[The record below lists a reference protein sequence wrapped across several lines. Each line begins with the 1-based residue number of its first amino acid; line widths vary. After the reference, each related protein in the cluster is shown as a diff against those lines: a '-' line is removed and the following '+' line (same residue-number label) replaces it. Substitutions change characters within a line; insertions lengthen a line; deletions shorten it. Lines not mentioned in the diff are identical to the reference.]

1 MNPSRKSI
9 KTPKATLLGLLLNS
23 SGIKIS
29 IGPINEQ
36 LNICLEGG
44 NNPLQT
50 EIYGRVAVNHSW
62 DPEEAKLLI
71 VEARI
76 IPGIE
81 VFKFFLLITH
91 V

>member
-1 MNPSRKSI
+1 M
-9 KTPKATLLGLLLNS
+9 GLLLNS
-23 SGIKIS
+23 SGLKFALVQS
-29 IGPINEQ
+29 IINY
-36 LNICLEGG
+36 NICLEGG